1 MIQSHGSHD
10 MAMAPASSEDPH
22 ASSAA
27 DIPWP
32 RSWPSAVEQLTP
44 QNHPKP
50 VKPAMVQKDTRL
62 MLEGSLLLQKC
73 LAHHS

>member
-44 QNHPKP
+44 QKRLNRPWS
-50 VKPAMVQKDTRL
+50 QKDTRL